1 MDKGYE
7 SIEICQSCGG
17 ACCKNNGC
25 SLAPEDMLREM
36 AAWQNNRNNEKM
48 PDGGKG
54 NGNGQTAKMD
64 LRHLEEWL
72 QQSDCAI
79 DSFTGAEGLCYYIR
93 MRHKCFTFIG
103 VDAMGECIA
112 LTDRGCSLPYERR
125 PQGGRFLEGRPD
137 RHCEQH
143 YSREQMEADWG
154 PYQQILREIW
164 DRWHDRLTQEGVFDR
179 CEEAYMRYQ
188 MGKRQGGKGGRQE
201 DEKQD
206 KVGDTDAVDG
216 SFAGGMR

>member
-1 MDKGYE
+1 MNKGYE
-7 SIEICQSCGG
+7 STETCKSCGG
-17 ACCKNNGC
+17 VCCKNNGC

-36 AAWQNNRNNEKM
+36 AAWQNDENNEKVSERRN
-48 PDGGKG
+48 DTR
-54 NGNGQTAKMD
+54 QTTKID
-64 LRHLEEWL
+64 SQYLEEWL

-79 DSFTGAEGLCYYIR
+79 DSFTGAKGLCYYIR

-112 LTDRGCSLPYERR
+112 LTDWGCRLPYERR

-143 YSREQMEADWG
+143 YTREQMEADWE
-154 PYQQILREIW
+154 PYQQMLREIW
-164 DRWHDRLTQEGVFDR
+164 DRWHDRLEQEGVFDR

-188 MGKRQGGKGGRQE
+188 KEKRQVERGKLER
-201 DEKQD
+201 
-206 KVGDTDAVDG
+206 
-216 SFAGGMR
+216 